1 VENIPTVPQAD
12 VDAITDGG
20 ETMKLYQWSWFLGT
34 LSYVIG
40 GVFRRAGWPMGE
52 QSIGVQV
59 LANLLLMIL
68 PAGIGIVL
76 GVMSLKRREVKS
88 WWAIAVIVLNIVMV
102 LSGILLLLPD

>member
-1 VENIPTVPQAD
+1 
-12 VDAITDGG
+12 
-20 ETMKLYQWSWFLGT
+20 MKLYQWSWVLGT
-34 LSYVIG
+34 LAYVIG

-59 LANLLLMIL
+59 LAIFLLMML

-76 GVMSLKRREVKS
+76 GVMSLQRREGKA
-88 WWAIAVIVLNIVMV
+88 WWAIGVMVLNIIMV